1 MKPKL
6 NVLFLAAEADPFI
19 KIGGLGDYAGSL
31 PLALHGIVPTSEDE
45 TGIDIRL
52 VIPFYGAIQQKQ
64 YPLKRVAAFEVP
76 HAGGSLPAEAL
87 MLEMRGLP
95 VYFISGSMIPADAPV
110 YTSDPAEDGR
120 KFTFFSLC
128 ALELARSLEWP
139 PDIVHANDW
148 HTAPAVYALS
158 LIQRDSDPVFNN
170 AAALLGLHNL
180 PYLGAGAEQ
189 ALDEFG
195 LPPAENSA
203 LPGWAKQMPLPL
215 GLLAADH
222 IVAPSPTYAQEIL
235 TPEFGSGLHSFLRQ
249 RKQDISGILNGI
261 DVNRWD
267 PRTDEQLKANY
278 SHEDLTPRKVNK
290 TALQQEF
297 NLEVD
302 ADIPLIII
310 ISRMDK
316 QKGIDLVPDALRHI
330 AGQRWQA
337 VILGTGDP
345 VLEAAV
351 RGLENNLPDQVR
363 VAVRFDA
370 ALSRRMYGAADII
383 LIPSRYEPCGL
394 NQMIGMRYG
403 VVPVARATGGLKD
416 TIQDYDLSEES
427 TGFLFDK
434 ESASALS
441 EAIRRALAVYENRD
455 AWTQLQQRCMQQDF
469 SWDRFARQYLT
480 LYRSLAR
487 AKAARQPGS
496 SQTEV

>member
-1 MKPKL
+1 
-6 NVLFLAAEADPFI
+6 
-19 KIGGLGDYAGSL
+19 
-31 PLALHGIVPTSEDE
+31 
-45 TGIDIRL
+45 
-52 VIPFYGAIQQKQ
+52 
-64 YPLKRVAAFEVP
+64 
-76 HAGGSLPAEAL
+76 
-87 MLEMRGLP
+87 
-95 VYFISGSMIPADAPV
+95 
-110 YTSDPAEDGR
+110 
-120 KFTFFSLC
+120 
-128 ALELARSLEWP
+128 
-139 PDIVHANDW
+139 
-148 HTAPAVYALS
+148 
-158 LIQRDSDPVFNN
+158 
-170 AAALLGLHNL
+170 
-180 PYLGAGAEQ
+180 
-189 ALDEFG
+189 
-195 LPPAENSA
+195 
-203 LPGWAKQMPLPL
+203 
-215 GLLAADH
+215 
-222 IVAPSPTYAQEIL
+222 YAQEIL

-310 ISRMDK
+310 ISRMDN

-403 VVPVARATGGLKD
+403 VVPVARATGGL
-416 TIQDYDLSEES
+416 
-427 TGFLFDK
+427 
-434 ESASALS
+434 
-441 EAIRRALAVYENRD
+441 
-455 AWTQLQQRCMQQDF
+455 
-469 SWDRFARQYLT
+469 
-480 LYRSLAR
+480 
-487 AKAARQPGS
+487 
-496 SQTEV
+496 